1 MLKFKQ
7 LGVTPSN
14 LNVVIRPLAD
24 FNHKKSDGDNGYYI
38 VADTWG
44 TCFFRISKT
53 RDHIDICDFKEPKK
67 RRTYTK
73 IPISLMPK
81 VFFGYVNYREGETF
95 KIIMPTAARV
105 IGMHDHTPSAC
116 GRWWS
121 ASFLVY
127 SPTGEAPTVESAT
140 GEAVPSTA
148 ELKLQEKDGQGR
160 LRSYS
165 IDDLMRF
172 NRDGSP
178 CKVRHIYTNEGFVI
192 TQHNRTIKNI
202 KNIKELLETT
212 SVTRSQRRS
221 GGSGE
226 RR

>member
-1 MLKFKQ
+1 MLQFKE
-7 LGVTPSN
+7 LGVIPSI

-24 FNHKKSDGDNGYYI
+24 FNHKKSDSDNGYYI

-44 TCFFRISKT
+44 TCFFRQSKT
-53 RDHIDICDFKEPKK
+53 RDHIEICDFKEPKK

-73 IPISLMPK
+73 IPMAIVPK
-81 VFFGYVNYREGETF
+81 VFFGYVNYRHGETF

-116 GRWWS
+116 GGWWN
-121 ASFLVY
+121 ASFLIY

-140 GEAVPSTA
+140 EEAIPCQT
-148 ELKLQEKDGQGR
+148 ELKLQEKDV
-160 LRSYS
+160 LRGYS

-172 NRDGSP
+172 KRDGSP
-178 CKVRHIYTNEGFVI
+178 CQVRHIYTNDEGFVI
-192 TQHNRTIKNI
+192 TQHNRTIK
-202 KNIKELLETT
+202 ELLETT
-212 SVTRSQRRS
+212 SVARMQRRS
-221 GGSGE
+221 GRG